1 MVTVVAIHNLL
12 EPSTT
17 SATGS
22 CMRRR
27 SSASIACSLA
37 TMRFFAVF
45 RLTMNAPLLRR
56 FPQWCVKPRNVK
68 VSGFPSPRF
77 SRSEAA
83 NRPNSISR
91 VFSGCNSSP
100 NLAVAPETL
109 PGIARLP
116 FGFRNPP
123 PDHQHIGRRSRLSWP
138 LAVLRENSIQ
148 PFSTR
153 CNICLHLI
161 VRLARPHFHLLEC
174 R

>member
-1 MVTVVAIHNLL
+1 MFRNQA
-12 EPSTT
+12 PT

-116 FGFRNPP
+116 SGFRNHHQIISISDD
-123 PDHQHIGRRSRLSWP
+123 DHVSRGHF

-161 VRLARPHFHLLEC
+161 VWLARPHFHLLEC